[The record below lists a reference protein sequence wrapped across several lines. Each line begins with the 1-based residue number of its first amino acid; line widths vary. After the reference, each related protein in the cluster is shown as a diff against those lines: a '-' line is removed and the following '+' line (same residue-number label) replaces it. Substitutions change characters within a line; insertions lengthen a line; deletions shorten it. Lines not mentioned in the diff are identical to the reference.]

1 MFLYKRRSS
10 SQEIQVNSETWETI
24 GIDLLHRKYK
34 FEFTPS
40 EKQLLKNMLK
50 QAPPPLHTRRKVI
63 FKINIIKLLK

>member
-10 SQEIQVNSETWETI
+10 SQEIQVNSDTWETI

-40 EKQLLKNMLK
+40 EKQLLKHMLK

>member
-1 MFLYKRRSS
+1 MFPYKKRNSLE
-10 SQEIQVNSETWETI
+10 QIQTNSDTWETI

-50 QAPPPLHTRRKVI
+50 QSPPPLHTRRKVI
-63 FKINIIKLLK
+63 FKK